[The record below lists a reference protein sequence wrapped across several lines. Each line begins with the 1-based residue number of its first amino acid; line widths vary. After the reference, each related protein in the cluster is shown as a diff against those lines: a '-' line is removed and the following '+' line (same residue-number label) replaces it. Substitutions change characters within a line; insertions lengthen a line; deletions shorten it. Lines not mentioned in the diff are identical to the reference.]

1 MIVAIGSCVGR
12 RVWTELLEGL
22 PIYPNFFVFLV
33 GPPAV
38 GKTQAMSPVAEHLR
52 RSDTIKLAP
61 NDISKQGLLD
71 KLSKATQVV
80 NKIVDGA
87 LRVEEYHY
95 LALWIRELSNFMSQ
109 YDAALAGILTDL
121 YDNPPVNDETKRG
134 SGDMT
139 IVRPSISMLAA
150 TATKNLGA
158 TIGGDLWGQG
168 FMSRIIMVYCGEK
181 PKVRF
186 FTKSGVKREEYD
198 PLIVEAI
205 AKVGAL
211 RGEMTW
217 AADAEEAFNTWAE
230 GGFKPAPTHSKLGEY
245 NGRRYMHC
253 AKLAMVS
260 ALNDLRMEITLGDFL
275 RARTW
280 LTSAERDMPEIFKE
294 MTVHSDGEIIRE
306 LHMHLWALYAG
317 PKKPLDR
324 TVMASFLMTK
334 VASREIPRL
343 IEAMEAA
350 GLIDRMAGT
359 DGLTARYIPK
369 MVRGDIPDDIA

>member
-80 NKIVDGA
+80 NKQIDGV

-109 YDAALAGILTDL
+109 YDSALAGVLTDL

-134 SGDMT
+134 SGDLV

-181 PKVRF
+181 PKVKF
-186 FTKSGVKREEYD
+186 FQKGGVKREEYD
-198 PLIVEAI
+198 PAIVEALSR
-205 AKVGAL
+205 VGAL

-217 AADAEEAFNTWAE
+217 AADAEDAFNTWAE
-230 GGFKPAPTHSKLGEY
+230 EGFKPAPTHSKLGEY
-245 NGRRYMHC
+245 NGRRYMHT

-275 RARTW
+275 RAKNW
-280 LTSAERDMPEIFKE
+280 LIAAERDMPEIFKE
-294 MTVHSDGEIIRE
+294 MTVHSDGEVIRE
-306 LHMHLWALYAG
+306 LHMHLWALYARN
-317 PKKPLDR
+317 KKPLDR
-324 TVMASFLMTK
+324 AILVSFLTTK

-343 IEAMEAA
+343 LDAMEGAF
-350 GLIDRMAGT
+350 LIDRMAGT
-359 DGLTARYIPK
+359 DGLTAKYVPK
-369 MVRGDIPDDIA
+369 MVQGDIPDDIG